1 MTDLGPLPVQL
12 AGMGQGVNRPA
23 RPVRQITVIVNIPSQ
38 NSTIK
43 LSQIIDETVRSGIQ
57 LVCLRSLHLDI
68 YPKIN
73 VFHTE
78 APEMALLV
86 LKGCSVLSEALID
99 CLLLATFDASFYT
112 LHALSY
118 LSYLHVCFSYFTCH

>member
-57 LVCLRSLHLDI
+57 LYGRKLNWWIDSVPGEGELITDMTRGMQLIREFFD
-68 YPKIN
+68 
-73 VFHTE
+73 
-78 APEMALLV
+78 LLV
-86 LKGCSVLSEALID
+86 ISEKATKIRIVQSIKLASNLSVSQEAK
-99 CLLLATFDASFYT
+99 
-112 LHALSY
+112 
-118 LSYLHVCFSYFTCH
+118 